1 MAGTGTLMA
10 LFLSEGHKAGGLVH
24 AIKEIHE
31 LGPWLIV
38 AFLVIHL
45 GTGLTRLSRRS
56 PLAEDILLR
65 KITAVLVN
73 SRQKEGGPVPPNWHI
88 TIDNQER
95 RRKVAIV
102 EGRAR
107 GDEHTPGDD
116 EVEFS
121 LTLYRDQA
129 SLNVPA
135 STQGRAFIARLTDIL
150 GTPRLE
156 PTIKCS
162 CSWGDGV
169 MGAMLL
175 VLWDLPKDPTTPSL
189 QDLSA
194 FLGVQAVLP
203 D

>member
-1 MAGTGTLMA
+1 MP
-10 LFLSEGHKAGGLVH
+10 H
-24 AIKEIHE
+24 
-31 LGPWLIV
+31 
-38 AFLVIHL
+38 
-45 GTGLTRLSRRS
+45 
-56 PLAEDILLR
+56 
-65 KITAVLVN
+65 
-73 SRQKEGGPVPPNWHI
+73 NWHI
-88 TIDNQER
+88 AIDNQER
-95 RRKVAIV
+95 RRKVGIV

-107 GDEHTPGDD
+107 GEDFPTGDD

-135 STQGRAFIARLTDIL
+135 STPGRAFIARLTDIL

-175 VLWDLPKDPTTPSL
+175 VLWDLPQDPASPSL
-189 QDLSA
+189 QELSA

-203 D
+203 E

>member
-1 MAGTGTLMA
+1 MPQT
-10 LFLSEGHKAGGLVH
+10 
-24 AIKEIHE
+24 
-31 LGPWLIV
+31 
-38 AFLVIHL
+38 
-45 GTGLTRLSRRS
+45 
-56 PLAEDILLR
+56 
-65 KITAVLVN
+65 
-73 SRQKEGGPVPPNWHI
+73 WHI
-88 TIDNQER
+88 AIATQER
-95 RRKVAIV
+95 RRKVAMV

-107 GDEHTPGDD
+107 RDDYPAGDD

-121 LTLYRDQA
+121 LTLYRDQI
-129 SLNVPA
+129 SLNAPA
-135 STQGRAFIARLTDIL
+135 STQGRAFIARLMDIL

-175 VLWDLPKDPTTPSL
+175 VLWDLPQDPASPTL
-189 QDLSA
+189 QNLST